1 MSFVYCGLFDSV
13 YNWVLN
19 KIISPVFDWVKSVL
33 NSVFTFLYKNVIGP
47 ILDATI
53 GKLAR
58 SLLDWI
64 IDIIFQGLFY
74 ISKYVLQILDCL
86 ADLFDTMLGVT
97 NVKFRGEEMTLLRAF
112 LNIDAVRKAFWYIN
126 FFALGLAVI
135 FAVYG
140 VARSMMD
147 MDFENKRPVSRV
159 LASLL
164 NSVLNLFTIQLVVF
178 GIIYLAE
185 AILTGLNSAVALA
198 NGSTE
203 NTTLG
208 RMIFIMGTLNAA
220 LNGDYNMTSDAVV
233 NGRIVIGPGDDIR
246 KRFYGLKDL
255 SAYNLK
261 DVQLY
266 FNLRKLD
273 YFVLIAVGAAFA
285 LLLLLGLLVA
295 VRRIFNM
302 LLLYIVSPLFAATI
316 PLDDGEVFG
325 KWRNLFI
332 GTCFTGYGMLVS
344 MKLYLLICPMI
355 MGSELQLTDSIEL
368 DFVCRIV
375 FLMGGLWAVYNSS
388 SMITGLISGDA
399 AGAENE
405 AKNTGES
412 LAKWGFKTV
421 SDHLKKN
428 ADKNRQKLAQ
438 QRELEKN
445 GALGQDGSQR
455 FDGKNSGPAG
465 GAGSHGADNAFLGN
479 NRNSNNKLEGALKNK
494 DKEDKDKNRF
504 GAGISKTDD
513 ALKNSAAR
521 RSTNKMRNQAGL
533 SPLEDMEEQSANGKN
548 GNAFQERKGAKT
560 MDSMKTAPGKKKLD
574 KMRAQFGLND
584 AEEAAN
590 ADPMDKAAEG
600 KKPNGDNKSDN
611 KTDLNK
617 KNTGKIA
624 GSKAKGGMK
633 SKDDSDLMETS
644 KLGSQ
649 EMPGEKASGAFQ
661 EGAGV
666 KTMDSMKTA
675 PGKKKLD
682 KMRAQFGLN
691 DAEEAAN
698 ADPMDKAAEGKK
710 PNGDNKSDNKTDLN
724 KKNTGK
730 IAGSKAKG
738 GMKSKDDSDLME
750 TSKLGSQEMPGE
762 KASGAFQ
769 EGAGVKTMDSMKT
782 APGKKKLD
790 AMRTQFG
797 LNDAEAAASTAP
809 LGEAAEGNKQAF
821 TPDQTE
827 QKGSA
832 GASVSKARNNSGMTT
847 QRPTLESLDDV
858 PNTFGGGSQDDTKL
872 NTHRRPQLDVQ
883 GGIKYSEPVQPTKAA
898 STNEMNEPIPGIE
911 ANYQG
916 GGVSSGTK
924 AGGNVSS
931 GTKTSSVDASG
942 KVEIQDAVDTVGNT
956 YTGQA
961 TTKVN
966 DNASSAGKINS
977 GAVGGMSQG
986 TGSAANPTP
995 NTFREQTSP
1004 QGGGVI
1010 GGAKA
1015 SSVDTVGNTYTGQ
1028 TTTKVNS
1035 NASSVGKISQD
1046 TVVDM
1051 SQGTESAANPTPN
1064 TFHEQTS
1071 PQAGGVSSGAKT
1083 GGMNHAKDDSSI
1095 NYGSQ
1100 QAEAYRTEKGMGS
1113 QTVHTTVGGAKT
1125 GGAGGRV
1132 EIQDVVGNTYTGQT
1146 TTKVNNNASGAGK
1159 ISQDTVVDM
1168 SQGTRSAANP
1178 TPNTFH
1184 EQASPQAGS
1193 VSGGAKTGGM
1203 NHAKDDS
1210 SINYGSQQAEAY
1222 RSGAGIFTNNSDISY
1237 NNMNTSA
1244 PSHVGV
1250 ADAVNEVVRENF
1262 KENKTVRMEE
1272 RGNAT
1277 EVYRENGTVPKTSVR
1292 AEVRE
1297 EQLDTKETYQKVKKE
1312 LQEKDKEKKQ

>member
-600 KKPNGDNKSDN
+600 KKPNDDNKSDN

-666 KTMDSMKTA
+666 KTMDSMKT
-675 PGKKKLD
+675 
-682 KMRAQFGLN
+682 
-691 DAEEAAN
+691 
-698 ADPMDKAAEGKK
+698 
-710 PNGDNKSDNKTDLN
+710 T
-724 KKNTGK
+724 
-730 IAGSKAKG
+730 
-738 GMKSKDDSDLME
+738 
-750 TSKLGSQEMPGE
+750 
-762 KASGAFQ
+762 
-769 EGAGVKTMDSMKT
+769 
-782 APGKKKLD
+782 PGKKKLD

-832 GASVSKARNNSGMTT
+832 GASVSKARNNSGMTA

-858 PNTFGGGSQDDTKL
+858 PNTFGSGSQDDTKL
-872 NTHRRPQLDVQ
+872 SVHRRPQLDAQ

-898 STNEMNEPIPGIE
+898 TTNEMNEPIPGIE

-966 DNASSAGKINS
+966 DNASGAGKINS

-1095 NYGSQ
+1095 NYGSH

-1210 SINYGSQQAEAY
+1210 SINYGSHQAEAY

-1244 PSHVGV
+1244 ASSVGV
-1250 ADAVNEVVRENF
+1250 AEAVNEVVRENF
-1262 KENKTVRMEE
+1262 KENRTVRMEE

-1277 EVYRENGTVPKTSVR
+1277 EVYRENGTVPKASVR
-1292 AEVRE
+1292 EEVRE
-1297 EQLDTKETYQKVKKE
+1297 EQLDTKETYKKVKKE
-1312 LQEKDKEKKQ
+1312 LHEKEEKKQ